1 MTKNEENMSIKHAVC
16 VLETIGNGLT
26 LKNENDKETACVLAI
41 KAIDELQQ
49 YRAIGTVDEFNA
61 LKEKNVAKKVKGKH
75 MSDSLE
81 ERQLCGEYTLY
92 GYCPNCG
99 ESITNLW
106 NSVNCGDC
114 GKKLDWH

>member
-1 MTKNEENMSIKHAVC
+1 MTENESKYGKIAIVGVGRCSGKTAVIQ
-16 VLETIGNGLT
+16 LEIF
-26 LKNENDKETACVLAI
+26 E
-41 KAIDELQQ
+41 ELQA
-49 YRAIGTVDEFNA
+49 YRAIGTVEEFKI

-114 GKKLDWH
+114 GQRLDWK